1 MSKAYNFCN
10 NCGKTGH
17 AFHQCKHPITSI
29 GIITFRAS
37 SEGIQYLLIRRKDSL
52 GYVDFMRGKYP
63 LHNKLYLRN
72 IIDAMTVNEKKR
84 LLDLDFDTLWSEL
97 WGDNVGIQY
106 RGEEKTSR
114 EKFESL
120 RIGISSVSSG
130 FSTKT
135 LVDESKTRWTETE
148 WGFPK
153 GRRNYQ
159 EKDLACA
166 LREFEEET
174 GYQKTCLNVV
184 QNLVPFEEIF
194 TGSNYKSYKHKYYVA
209 YMESTSEPVAPYQRT
224 EVSKIEWKSFSE
236 AVDVIRP
243 YNLEKIDVLGRVNK
257 LLAEYRLYP

>member
-37 SEGIQYLLIRRKDSL
+37 AEGIEYLLIRRKDSL

-63 LHNKLYLRN
+63 LYNKLYLCN
-72 IIDAMTVNEKKR
+72 IIDAMTIEEKTR
-84 LLDLDFDTLWSEL
+84 LLEVDFNILWSEL
-97 WGDNVGIQY
+97 WGDNIGIQY

-120 RIGISSVSSG
+120 KLGISSGGIEFNISS
-130 FSTKT
+130 
-135 LVDESKTRWTETE
+135 LVKESKTCWTETE

-174 GYQKTCLNVV
+174 GYQKTCLSIV
-184 QNLVPFEEIF
+184 QNLVPFEETF
-194 TGSNYKSYKHKYYVA
+194 TGSNYKSYKHKYYMA
-209 YMESTSEPVAPYQRT
+209 YMDVSSEPAAPYQRT
-224 EVSKIEWKSFSE
+224 EVSKVEWKVFSE
-236 AVDVIRP
+236 AVDAIRP

-257 LLAEYRLYP
+257 LLVEYRLYP